1 MLADAHGMPAA
12 SAQTAMVWVRND
24 RITGDGK
31 VEPKIRIIG
40 LNLKPKTV
48 ALSICEADEATRSW
62 RRHPVTPE
70 ITGQSFGVE
79 SMVRLLGRVWEPGMI
94 ARLRARFRN
103 GWVFQLPGWRL
114 AGKKRGFF
122 EENGIAPIDRLCVNS
137 GLMKILLADDDPIM
151 HRILAH
157 QLGREG
163 ISVESAFNGR
173 EALEMAGR
181 SLPDLLI
188 LDGMMPEMDGFAV
201 LREWRTREA
210 LRNIPVMM
218 LTARN
223 REGDVVGALG
233 EGAVDY
239 LTKPFSPAELVA
251 RVKRLMCSGD
261 STNP

>member
-1 MLADAHGMPAA
+1 
-12 SAQTAMVWVRND
+12 
-24 RITGDGK
+24 
-31 VEPKIRIIG
+31 
-40 LNLKPKTV
+40 
-48 ALSICEADEATRSW
+48 
-62 RRHPVTPE
+62 
-70 ITGQSFGVE
+70 
-79 SMVRLLGRVWEPGMI
+79 
-94 ARLRARFRN
+94 
-103 GWVFQLPGWRL
+103 
-114 AGKKRGFF
+114 
-122 EENGIAPIDRLCVNS
+122 
-137 GLMKILLADDDPIM
+137 
-151 HRILAH
+151 
-157 QLGREG
+157 
-163 ISVESAFNGR
+163 
-173 EALEMAGR
+173 MAGR